1 MGRFDNKNKLK
12 LLKAKEHVSRVEY
25 IYHTAVTT
33 VHLKTPHP
41 YKVRLVTAR
50 ESKVSKIERINK
62 HIYRSITLNTSEAI
76 KGSIRAYTD
85 VRLTLNSGICF
96 YLFRM
101 S

>member
-1 MGRFDNKNKLK
+1 M
-12 LLKAKEHVSRVEY
+12 LKAKEHVSRVEY

-33 VHLKTPHP
+33 VHLKAPRP
-41 YKVRLVTAR
+41 YKAPLVTAR
-50 ESKVSKIERINK
+50 ASKLSKIERINK

-76 KGSIRAYTD
+76 KGSIRAYTE
-85 VRLTLNSGICF
+85 VCLTLNSDICF